1 MASLPPGWT
10 ADYDGQRWF
19 FTYGPTGQSQFQFP
33 RPGDEFPD
41 SFCCGAGGFTT
52 VLPEAKLSP
61 EERLESER
69 QVRRQLLLNAA
80 GSSGGPGGSGTG
92 EVVVDDED
100 GSLLV
105 PRLSPMREAG
115 RDEEV
120 GAVCFGNFAAVRSLG
135 ARGLGGGCEEGA
147 RIVGQSD
154 HCDGDRVGMPKTTGV
169 VDVFRES
176 SGELVFAS
184 PVIKGEHAQA
194 ASSPHRGS
202 GSTAAISI
210 MSEPVMAVAEI
221 KAAIP
226 SMGHRGGSEHQV
238 APVVQPSPP
247 ELPIPDGQATESA
260 NTPPWVLS
268 VGVIPELYSESTA
281 LCEEEINPPPVELPG
296 DDGGGNGLATVPN
309 ELVQRPAELPAYEAA
324 SGVSLGQRN
333 KAARL
338 EPKCLASDDY
348 AAISKAGRGKV
359 FGAQRRGHDR
369 AGLPSQA
376 SRKSSE
382 KSLDK
387 TSPSE
392 RLDSAPGQKLSSR
405 DNDQPAEKAGP
416 TPRDLTH
423 FPSILR
429 PGPRRSSGQQRPP
442 PPPPVVPASATS
454 ISNAAA
460 HAQGQQH
467 EQQIDACAV
476 RHQHSTRMPTE
487 PPLPTH
493 AREPQRVAPTAGPEA
508 PQPHGG
514 GARRDRLPSSV
525 NFVIPIRHMSRDELH
540 YDAPGDAA
548 GAGGGSPE
556 YEVKASFASPAMS
569 PEKKKSDPAAGNQA
583 GGGGSPG
590 FVSGRKTESWGW
602 RAGEA
607 GPGQLVGGRSAL
619 GRGPEWSWGWA
630 R

>member
-41 SFCCGAGGFTT
+41 FLGGFTT
-52 VLPEAKLSP
+52 VPPEAELSP

-69 QVRRQLLLNAA
+69 QVRRVSNAA
-80 GSSGGPGGSGTG
+80 GSGSRRG

-100 GSLLV
+100 GGLLV
-105 PRLSPMREAG
+105 PRLGPVREAG

-120 GAVCFGNFAAVRSLG
+120 GAVCFGNFAALRPAG
-135 ARGLGGGCEEGA
+135 ARGLGGGCEEGT

-247 ELPIPDGQATESA
+247 ELPTPDKQAIEPA
-260 NTPPWVLS
+260 HTPPWVLS

-281 LCEEEINPPPVELPG
+281 LCEEEINPTPVELPG
-296 DDGGGNGLATVPN
+296 DEGGGIGTAIVPN
-309 ELVQRPAELPAYEAA
+309 ELAQSPAELPAYEAA
-324 SGVSLGQRN
+324 PGVSLGQRN

-442 PPPPVVPASATS
+442 PAPVVPASVTS
-454 ISNAAA
+454 TSNAAA

-525 NFVIPIRHMSRDELH
+525 NFVIPIRHMSREELH
-540 YDAPGDAA
+540 YGAPGDAA
-548 GAGGGSPE
+548 SAGGGGSPE
-556 YEVKASFASPAMS
+556 YEVKASSASPAMS
-569 PEKKKSDPAAGNQA
+569 PEKKQSDPAAGNQA

-590 FVSGRKTESWGW
+590 FVSGRKAESWGW

-607 GPGQLVGGRSAL
+607 GPVQLVGGRSAL
-619 GRGPEWSWGWA
+619 GRGPEWSWCWA

>member
-105 PRLSPMREAG
+105 PRLSPMREPG

-238 APVVQPSPP
+238 APLAQPSPP
-247 ELPIPDGQATESA
+247 ELPTPGEQAIESA
-260 NTPPWVLS
+260 HTPPWVLS

-296 DDGGGNGLATVPN
+296 DERGWNGQAIVPDMP
-309 ELVQRPAELPAYEAA
+309 VQGPAELPAYEAA
-324 SGVSLGQRN
+324 PGVDRGKGSSIAQ
-333 KAARL
+333 L
-338 EPKCLASDDY
+338 EQKCLTSDY
-348 AAISKAGRGKV
+348 AATSKFEQGEAPR
-359 FGAQRRGHDR
+359 AERRGHDR

-392 RLDSAPGQKLSSR
+392 RLNSAPDQKLLSR
-405 DNDQPAEKAGP
+405 DTDQPAEKARSI
-416 TPRDLTH
+416 PRDLTH

-429 PGPRRSSGQQRPP
+429 PGPRRSSDQHRPLP
-442 PPPPVVPASATS
+442 PTVIPASVTS
-454 ISNAAA
+454 TSSVAAR
-460 HAQGQQH
+460 AQAQQH
-467 EQQIDACAV
+467 EQQVEAYPV

-508 PQPHGG
+508 PRPHGG

-548 GAGGGSPE
+548 AGTGGGSPE

-607 GPGQLVGGRSAL
+607 GPVQLVGGRSAA